1 MRFVRTEYPF
11 GTQRLFWRKEVA
23 RLPPLKALDGGEF
36 MARLW
41 ALFGP
46 AEATIGGFQYDLQDT
61 AWGVSFRAAGGP
73 VDPAYYG
80 PPDVTLRSR
89 MREIVEAL
97 EAELAKVKPVDCVLV
112 YEVDAEAASGRR
124 KMGWLGGRSF
134 DRPV

>member
-1 MRFVRTEYPF
+1 MRFVKTGYPF
-11 GTQRLFWRKEVA
+11 GTQRLFSRKEVA

-46 AEATIGGFQYDLQDT
+46 AEAVCGGFQYDLQDT
-61 AWGVSFRAAGGP
+61 AWQVSFRAAGGP

-80 PPDVTLRSR
+80 PGDVTLRSR
-89 MREIVEAL
+89 MREMIEAL
-97 EAELAKVKPVDCVLV
+97 EAELAKVKPVDCTLR
-112 YEVDAEAASGRR
+112 YPVDADPARGWR

-134 DRPV
+134 DRAG